1 MSLKNTAIEGVLERL
16 MGGRATRVQA
26 LVGGIAAGAAVY
38 KLLRSGAGNGDAEQ
52 DETEAPQAA
61 A

>member
-1 MSLKNTAIEGVLERL
+1 MAC
-16 MGGRATRVQA
+16 RATRVQA

-38 KLLRSGAGNGDAEQ
+38 KLLRSEADARQ
-52 DETEAPQAA
+52 DETEAPHAA